1 MNHKFEISTLFA
13 TVALLPFVNCI
24 PVTKSSSIDVP
35 LVTFDG
41 ADSTTFKFHALND
54 PVMVSYRSCIIFQLF
69 HLYDSL

>member
-1 MNHKFEISTLFA
+1 MNYKFEILTLLSTFA
-13 TVALLPFVNCI
+13 LCPFVNCI

-54 PVMVSYRSCIIFQLF
+54 PVMVSYCC
-69 HLYDSL
+69 HLIVFLSFI